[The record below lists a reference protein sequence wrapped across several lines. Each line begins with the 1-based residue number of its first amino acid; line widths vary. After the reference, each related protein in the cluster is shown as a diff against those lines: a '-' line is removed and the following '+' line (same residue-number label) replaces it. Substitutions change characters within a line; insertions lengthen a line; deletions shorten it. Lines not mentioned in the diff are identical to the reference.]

1 MFKHISAHNLLFCS
15 WPYTLRSSQRTPS
28 SPETACDFSSL
39 QVMCFMIT
47 AFLHL
52 FFMAA
57 FSWMLVEGLLLWSKV
72 VAVNMSEDKRMKFY
86 YVTGWGIYRLLCI
99 TCSEKCVNF
108 LSSKSF
114 SRIDSQMFDLIQYES
129 CVPLLW
135 RGCIFMCQ
143 SANIRIYKLKTFL
156 LFF

>member
-1 MFKHISAHNLLFCS
+1 
-15 WPYTLRSSQRTPS
+15 
-28 SPETACDFSSL
+28 
-39 QVMCFMIT
+39 MIT

-129 CVPLLW
+129 CVPLL
-135 RGCIFMCQ
+135 
-143 SANIRIYKLKTFL
+143 
-156 LFF
+156 